1 MSKAREIA
9 ELARQVDVDNS
20 GNADFSQDIS
30 ASNITVDAN
39 ITVGG
44 TVDGR
49 DLAADGAKL
58 DAIEAGA
65 EANPTA
71 SEIKTAY
78 ESNADTNAFTDAEKA
93 KLSTVEAGA
102 TGDQTASEIKTA
114 YESNADTNA
123 FTDAEKT
130 KLAGVEA
137 GATADQTITAGS
149 GLTGGGTGNVTLSHS
164 DTSSQA
170 SVANTGNN
178 FIQEVSLDEFGHVTY
193 LASATVPI
201 PNIYDSST
209 SSTGYFALPTGTTA
223 QRPASASA
231 GWSRFNTDKN
241 SFEYFN
247 GTDWLASDQMPVIS
261 GLSGTVYKGVSA
273 NITLTVAE
281 TSDLFSVRYFN
292 GSTLVDSVSG
302 QTQSNGSCVTAV
314 PSSVYN
320 NLTGGTTVTV
330 RIVNEN
336 GIQSNTSQSFVLNEL
351 PSGGTITT
359 YGSYRVHKFTSSG
372 TFTAGTFSGNVEYIV
387 VAGGGGGGNRGSRW
401 GGAGG
406 AGGLRSSISGVNS
419 GGGVSA
425 ESPLAVS
432 SGQSLTVVIG
442 GGGGPGAMSSGT
454 GGQGGTSSFGSIT
467 TVGGGGGGS
476 YGGGNGGSGG
486 GGSNGSPGGSGTAG
500 QGFNGGNSTDQG
512 YGGGGGGAA
521 GAGGQNSRG
530 AALSFTDKVQS
541 GTVSLALGGGMNTGA
556 GAANTGNGG
565 DAGFG
570 GGADSGGSGV
580 VYIRYQI

>member
-78 ESNADTNAFTDAEKA
+78 ESNSDTNAFTDAEKA

-149 GLTGGGTGNVTLSHS
+149 GLTGGGTGDVTLSHS

-170 SVANTGNN
+170 SVNNTGNN

-193 LASATVPI
+193 LASATVADTTYSAGKGLLLSGTTFNMKSGTVI
-201 PNIYDSST
+201 QMVHSTTSSTASSSST
-209 SSTGYFALPTGTTA
+209 SWVDAPNMSVTITPQYSNSKILIVTSGKFGASENSQEHAVRLLRGSTVIGQPSGNAYLWVFGNDNYSNTHMQNTTQIVQDSPNTTSAVTYKLQFRTNQGTMTFNVTGSGGNVFGGTGYFTSTMTA
-223 QRPASASA
+223 
-231 GWSRFNTDKN
+231 
-241 SFEYFN
+241 FEI
-247 GTDWLASDQMPVIS
+247 AQ
-261 GLSGTVYKGVSA
+261 
-273 NITLTVAE
+273 
-281 TSDLFSVRYFN
+281 
-292 GSTLVDSVSG
+292 
-302 QTQSNGSCVTAV
+302 
-314 PSSVYN
+314 
-320 NLTGGTTVTV
+320 
-330 RIVNEN
+330 
-336 GIQSNTSQSFVLNEL
+336 
-351 PSGGTITT
+351 
-359 YGSYRVHKFTSSG
+359 
-372 TFTAGTFSGNVEYIV
+372 
-387 VAGGGGGGNRGSRW
+387 
-401 GGAGG
+401 
-406 AGGLRSSISGVNS
+406 
-419 GGGVSA
+419 
-425 ESPLAVS
+425 
-432 SGQSLTVVIG
+432 
-442 GGGGPGAMSSGT
+442 
-454 GGQGGTSSFGSIT
+454 
-467 TVGGGGGGS
+467 
-476 YGGGNGGSGG
+476 
-486 GGSNGSPGGSGTAG
+486 
-500 QGFNGGNSTDQG
+500 
-512 YGGGGGGAA
+512 
-521 GAGGQNSRG
+521 
-530 AALSFTDKVQS
+530 
-541 GTVSLALGGGMNTGA
+541 
-556 GAANTGNGG
+556 
-565 DAGFG
+565 
-570 GGADSGGSGV
+570 
-580 VYIRYQI
+580 